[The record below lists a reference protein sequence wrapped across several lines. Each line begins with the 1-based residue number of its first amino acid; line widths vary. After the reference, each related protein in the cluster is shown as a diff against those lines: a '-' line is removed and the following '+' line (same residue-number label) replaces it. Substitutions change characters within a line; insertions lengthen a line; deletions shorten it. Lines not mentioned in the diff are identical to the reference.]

1 MNSMGNEADLRH
13 VKNAKAVHA
22 THGRFTRTAQVS
34 NKIRECMAAARV
46 CGTTFRAGGF
56 AEGAQPLDGEGVG
69 RERADV
75 VQDCQLHAAPASCQ
89 RLFKRGRHISGTP
102 RQPV

>member
-1 MNSMGNEADLRH
+1 MDDLLEQRKPQMKSGNAWPQQGS
-13 VKNAKAVHA
+13 V
-22 THGRFTRTAQVS
+22 GGS
-34 NKIRECMAAARV
+34 
-46 CGTTFRAGGF
+46 TFRAGGF
-56 AEGAQPLDGEGVG
+56 AEGAQPLNGEGVG
-69 RERADV
+69 REGADV